1 MPLTV
6 GDTAH
11 LMVTSIIPTGIT
23 GEASKGNQPKGEM
36 HTVESRRHPNTGLQ
50 SSSLQEAWTVLARWS
65 QWVTISA
72 EYCQLEKSIEF
83 RVQSCY

>member
-23 GEASKGNQPKGEM
+23 GEASKGNQPKGKM
-36 HTVESRRHPNTGLQ
+36 HTVESGRHPNTGLR
-50 SSSLQEAWTVLARWS
+50 SSFLHGGLDGAGPL
-65 QWVTISA
+65 VTMGDN
-72 EYCQLEKSIEF
+72 K
-83 RVQSCY
+83 R